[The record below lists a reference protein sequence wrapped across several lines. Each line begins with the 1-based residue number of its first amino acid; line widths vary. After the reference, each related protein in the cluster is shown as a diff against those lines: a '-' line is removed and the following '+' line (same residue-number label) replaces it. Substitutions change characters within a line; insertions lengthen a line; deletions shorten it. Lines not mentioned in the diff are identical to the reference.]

1 MEKIRCVAC
10 FNSLVDLWGEGQT
23 EGISRIFFTPFFWQS
38 VDDILVDEDSWGVGT
53 QCITESTPDGNGYL
67 TYRVRL
73 QSKITE

>member
-10 FNSLVDLWGEGQT
+10 FNSLLWICGVRARRRESLAFS
-23 EGISRIFFTPFFWQS
+23 SRLSSWQS

-53 QCITESTPDGNGYL
+53 QASPNQRL
-67 TYRVRL
+67 TVMDTLHIRL

>member
-1 MEKIRCVAC
+1 VLRASTLLWICGVRARRRE
-10 FNSLVDLWGEGQT
+10 SLAFS
-23 EGISRIFFTPFFWQS
+23 SRLSSWQS